1 MFIFQSE
8 VCKTM
13 LLRNYGMQAE
23 VHPYNIKL
31 TPAMFTVPVGFS
43 ILVAPVDYKH
53 QVF

>member
-1 MFIFQSE
+1 MFVFQSE

-23 VHPYNIKL
+23 VHAYNIKL
-31 TPAMFTVPVGFS
+31 TPAMVTVPVGFS

-53 QVF
+53 EVF